1 MDKLRDDT
9 ASEAMATVDRSEG
22 ITTVRPIVNLRCPEI
37 IALFPIV
44 SQIDQRLMAGRAPPT
59 TVERMVM
66 SPNTRST
73 PRHTTHCI
81 ALVCGRSLQILL
93 QIVVENAVVEE
104 RLPSRNASASRL
116 VALLL
121 LSRKM
126 IIVLVAPMVACWFC
140 LRRRTRRVVVL
151 LLCLFAVAALLFW
164 RGLIVFSNN
173 GLTLVLRAFNLWC
186 LDA

>member
-1 MDKLRDDT
+1 
-9 ASEAMATVDRSEG
+9 MATVDRSEG

-44 SQIDQRLMAGRAPPT
+44 SQTDQRLSGRSRAADHG
-59 TVERMVM
+59 ERMVM
-66 SPNTRST
+66 SPNTPST

-81 ALVCGRSLQILL
+81 ALVCGRSWQILL
-93 QIVVENAVVEE
+93 QIVVEKAVVEE

-116 VALLL
+116 VVLLL
-121 LSRKM
+121 LSRNM
-126 IIVLVAPMVACWFC
+126 IIALVAPIVACWFC